1 MSQCELIDILPTVFV
16 QVRHFGMSELS
27 SDVGIPQQPLQDE
40 HSQAQRVVVVLQGD
54 QLSVDCLQETQGVQ
68 VLTRQEQISYGN
80 IIDV

>member
-16 QVRHFGMSELS
+16 QVRHFGMSELG